1 MLTIVKKIFQL
12 IIVLL
17 LQGMFACCTSA
28 QPQKAKRAEKSDG
41 PKEDSTILSVT
52 YDVYYQRVMEVPKQ
66 EKDIMRLDIGTH
78 SSQFVS
84 PINEWLKETGAPTIS
99 ECPYIKQGYTAMK
112 NWVFKNT
119 PKQGYQYFTH
129 DPGWI
134 STRDRTDS
142 LFTWELMEGD
152 TTVCEYPCKKAQT
165 TFRGR
170 TWTVWY
176 TLDLPYSDGPW
187 KFCGL
192 PGLVL
197 HAYESEGYFRFN
209 CIGIEEGDGH
219 EIKLR
224 TPKSGVLD
232 VYSHERAAE
241 LMMLEQWDQ
250 FAFHEQILPLPGRM
264 SSIISPEGKIYKPG
278 EWPPQ
283 TAILFE
289 KFPEVNIKKKYPRKR
304 SQTKKCLQ

>member
-66 EKDIMRLDIGTH
+66 EKDIMRLDIGRH

-84 PINEWLKETGAPTIS
+84 LIDEWVRENNVLMVKNS
-99 ECPYIKQGYTAMK
+99 PYTKQGYRSMDYR
-112 NWVFKNT
+112 VFKNT

-129 DPGWI
+129 SPGWI
-134 STRDRTDS
+134 STRDKTDS

-152 TTVCEYPCKKAQT
+152 TTVCEYSCKKAQT

-224 TPKSGVLD
+224 TPKSGLLD

-241 LMMLEQWDQ
+241 LMLLQEWDR
-250 FAFHEQILPLPGRM
+250 FAFIEQISPLPGKM
-264 SSIISPEGKIYKPG
+264 ISYTSPGGKVYKPG

-283 TAILFE
+283 TAILYE
-289 KFPEVNIKKKYPRKR
+289 KFPGVNMKKKYPPKR
-304 SQTKKCLQ
+304 SQTKK